1 MAVTGSNS
9 FNDDVI
15 ITVLFPSE
23 NIDEPILTLWTTK
36 HDGRR
41 LKLLHK
47 RTLIVLIGMGSY
59 YVPMYF
65 LCI

>member
-23 NIDEPILTLWTTK
+23 TIDEPILWTST

-59 YVPMYF
+59 YVLIYF
-65 LCI
+65 FCI

>member
-23 NIDEPILTLWTTK
+23 TIDEPIFCGLVHIT
-36 HDGRR
+36 DGRR

-59 YVPMYF
+59 YVLIYF
-65 LCI
+65 FCI